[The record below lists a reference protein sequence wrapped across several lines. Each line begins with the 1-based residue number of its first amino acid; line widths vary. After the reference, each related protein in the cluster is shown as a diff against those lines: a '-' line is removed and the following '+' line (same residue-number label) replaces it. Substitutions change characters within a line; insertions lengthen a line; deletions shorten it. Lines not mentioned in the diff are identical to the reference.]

1 MAPWVPYKAINL
13 VVVLDL
19 PCAAAHIAPMERR
32 LHLRLADVDATAWL
46 VLDLSLHERIGAPWH
61 GSIETLQ
68 PAGQRPPDPAGL
80 TGRGIA
86 VTLHR
91 GAMHRR
97 WHGVVMSAERLP
109 AGPAWRRW
117 RLRLAHPLAMR
128 AGNRHSRIVTG
139 RDAASLAAD
148 LLAAPEHPV
157 RSDLR
162 RPPPARAQFTQWRE
176 SDLAWCSRLLEDEGI
191 ALVCGDGASLLT
203 DHPGGFAEAGLV
215 LPWRP
220 DLAGQASAAPAL
232 RAWSQ
237 RAVLAA
243 GSAAVRSWQWRS
255 PQAALAANAPTGGAA
270 PGAWRDDG
278 PGDDAG
284 DASRLAGVRA
294 EALAASAED
303 WRGEADHPGIAAGTR
318 LRIAAP
324 DAPEADGAWLVTAAE
339 HRVTQAADG
348 GGGSHACRFRAW
360 PAARAWR
367 PPRRTPRP
375 SLPGLTSAVVAGPAA
390 SPYAEPDGDGCY
402 RVRPL
407 FDADGTESAALRL
420 ATPYAGSD
428 HGLHLPLHRGAE
440 VLLAHLDGD
449 PDRPVIAAAV
459 ANPANPPV
467 VTDAN
472 RSQCVLASAGGN
484 RIVLEDAVGREL
496 VLIDAARDRRATIGG
511 DDDAR
516 IAGNRGAT
524 VAGSDSLAVQG
535 DRSVAVA
542 RAAAETVGGAKAV
555 AVGGAMQVA
564 VGGALNTTVGGA
576 LAEQVGAA
584 KVEVVAGERR
594 ETVGGDRHSEVGGD
608 QRERTAGGRH
618 LAAKRVRI
626 EAADEL
632 ALVCGRARIVLKRD
646 GAIVIEGGSIAVKGS
661 GAVTIKGSKVA
672 GN

>member
-1 MAPWVPYKAINL
+1 MQ
-13 VVVLDL
+13 
-19 PCAAAHIAPMERR
+19 RR
-32 LHLRLADVDATAWL
+32 ASLHLAEHDADAWRVLELRLR
-46 VLDLSLHERIGAPWH
+46 ERIGAPWRA
-61 GSIETLQ
+61 SLEVLQ
-68 PAGQRPPDPAGL
+68 PADQRAPDPGGL
-80 TGRGIA
+80 TGRGAAIG
-86 VTLHR
+86 LRR
-91 GAMHRR
+91 GALERR
-97 WHGVVMSAERLP
+97 WSGVVTAAERLP
-109 AGPAWRRW
+109 CGPAWRRW
-117 RLRLAHPLAMR
+117 RLQLAHPYALR
-128 AGNRHSRIVTG
+128 AANRHSRIVTG
-139 RDAASLAAD
+139 RDAAGLACAV
-148 LLAAPEHPV
+148 LAAPGHALH
-157 RSDLR
+157 RDLR
-162 RPPPARAQFTQWRE
+162 RPPPVRAQFTQWRE

-191 ALVCGDGASLLT
+191 ALVCGEGASLLT
-203 DHPGGFAEAGLV
+203 DHPAGFADSTVV

-220 DLAGQASAAPAL
+220 DLAGQAAAAPAL

-237 RAVLAA
+237 RASLAA
-243 GSAAVRSWQWRS
+243 GSAAIRTWQWRT
-255 PQAALAANAPTGGAA
+255 PQAALAASAVSGGAA
-270 PGAWRDDG
+270 PGARREDG
-278 PGDDAG
+278 DGEDAG
-284 DASRLAGVRA
+284 DAARLASLRA
-294 EALAASAED
+294 EALAAESEQ
-303 WRGEADHPGIAAGTR
+303 WCGEADHPGIAAGTR
-318 LRIAAP
+318 LRVAAP
-324 DAPEADGAWLVTAAE
+324 DAPDADGDWLVTAAE
-339 HRVTQAADG
+339 HHAEQAADG
-348 GGGSHACRFRAW
+348 GGGSHRCTFRAW
-360 PAARAWR
+360 PAARTWR

-390 SPYAEPDGDGCY
+390 SPYGEPDADGCY
-402 RVRPL
+402 RVRPM
-407 FDADGTESAALRL
+407 FDADGAESAALRL

-484 RIVLEDAVGREL
+484 RLVFEDAVGREI
-496 VLIDAARDRRATIGG
+496 VLIDATRDRRATIGG

-535 DRSVAVA
+535 ERSVAVA

-608 QRERTAGGRH
+608 QRERTAGGRQI
-618 LAAKRVRI
+618 AAKRVRI

-661 GAVTIKGSKVA
+661 GAVTVKGSKVA